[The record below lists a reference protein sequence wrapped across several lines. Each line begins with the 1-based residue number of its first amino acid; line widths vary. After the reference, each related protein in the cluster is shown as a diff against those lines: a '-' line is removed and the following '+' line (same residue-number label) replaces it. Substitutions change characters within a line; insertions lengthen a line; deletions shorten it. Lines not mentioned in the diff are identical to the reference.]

1 VHEDRAKAH
10 FLATMA
16 NLQKSSVVTNIGRVA
31 KLVEIG

>member
-16 NLQKSSVVTNIGRVA
+16 NLQKSCVVTNIGLA
-31 KLVEIG
+31 SSG